1 MSEKTKLERILQVF
15 EAYDRRFAQAAL
27 ARPALR
33 PWVAEEREQIMRT
46 VKEVLCFRD
55 DLVPQIRVRSE
66 TEVPGRGYTIRDFC
80 CETWDRF
87 YAVSSFYCPD
97 GLEGNE
103 KRPLVFICPG
113 HGKYGRRTE
122 SYQQMAIRLVR
133 QGACVLLI
141 ENIGQGDRQPFGH
154 GECAVPFACGLTLQ
168 GMILMETVAVIR
180 WAMNLPHVDASRMGA
195 CGNSGGGTLTC
206 FLSALA
212 PELAAIASS
221 GYPSSFDYVM
231 RKEKKHCCC
240 NLLPHVSAKL
250 EMWQV
255 YGVFAPKSLLLE
267 QGRMDHFFPSDLF
280 YRIVRRVKGVYGME
294 DSPDAFAWFESDVGH
309 SWQRED
315 RDAITAFLGRVL
327 DMPSRESTE
336 AAPEDLRPGDVPS
349 VEFPEDAI
357 GTDEAAMRISGI
369 RVKPD
374 IRLEEIYPPMYQ
386 GRKIRADEVQEK
398 NVRDDVMRI
407 LAQMEM
413 AL

>member
-1 MSEKTKLERILQVF
+1 MTEQERTERTLQVF
-15 EAYDRRFAQAAL
+15 EAYDRRFAQAEL

-33 PWVAEEREQIMRT
+33 PWVEEERAEIIRK

-55 DLVPQIRVRSE
+55 ELVPRIRVLSE
-66 TEVPGRGYTIRDFC
+66 TEVPGRGFTIRDFC
-80 CETWDRF
+80 YETWEHF
-87 YAVSSFYCPD
+87 YGVSSFYCPD
-97 GLEGNE
+97 GLEADE

-122 SYQQMAIRLVR
+122 SYQRMAVRLVR

-141 ENIGQGDRQPFGH
+141 DNIGQGDRQSFGH
-154 GECAVPFACGLTLQ
+154 WECVVPFACGLTLQ
-168 GMILMETVAVIR
+168 GMILMETAAVIR

-212 PELAAIASS
+212 PELAVIASS

-255 YGVFAPKSLLLE
+255 YGVFAPKPLLLE

-280 YRIVRRVKGVYGME
+280 YRIVRRVKGVYDME
-294 DSPDAFAWFESDVGH
+294 DSADAFAWFESDVGH
-309 SWQRED
+309 SWQNED
-315 RDAITAFLGRVL
+315 RDAITSFLGRAL
-327 DMPSRESTE
+327 NMPFCESEE

-374 IRLEEIYPPMYQ
+374 ILLEEIFPPVYE
-386 GRKIRADEVQEK
+386 GKRIEPDEVQEK
-398 NVRDDVMRI
+398 NVRSDVMRI